1 MSNLLI
7 LGAGGFGRTIR
18 EMALQ
23 MGKWE
28 NIGCLDD
35 SSRADYVLGK
45 CDDYTEMLA
54 QYGEA
59 YPAFGDNGF
68 RLEWVDRLLK
78 AGYTVPVIIH
88 PTAFV
93 SPSVR
98 FGAGVVVMPN
108 AVINTDTVIGR
119 GVLVDC
125 GAVVDH
131 DNTIGEG
138 AHVGLGSVIK
148 ACCTVEPCR
157 KIEAGSVVKNA
168 RKKIDGVDDP
178 NLEDAIY
185 SFPFHEQCSYAKR
198 FGSGHIND
206 TYALYFGQQEEE
218 VPKYILQRINTNVF
232 KKPAEVMQNI
242 FGVTA
247 YLRRQT
253 LARDGDPDR
262 ETLNYLKTKTGKELF
277 TDSDGQV
284 WRCYRFVED
293 SFCYQQAEN
302 AEQFYQSALAFGEFL
317 QKLGDYPAD
326 TLFDTIEKFHDTR
339 DRFKNFR
346 IALRRDIHGRS
357 KYCQPEIAFMLK
369 REKDCAVLM
378 DLLEAGQLPLR
389 VTHNDTKLNN
399 ILFDNK
405 TGKALCI
412 IDLDTIMPGL
422 ALNDFG
428 DSIRFGASTAAEDE
442 PDISKVHFDLSLYE
456 AYTRGYLEAAGN
468 VLTPMEK
475 KYLPWGAKLM
485 TLECGMRFLT
495 DYLSG
500 DTYFK
505 ISHPDHNLERCRTH
519 VQLVKEMEEH
529 WDEMEEIVR
538 RYS

>member
-1 MSNLLI
+1 
-7 LGAGGFGRTIR
+7 
-18 EMALQ
+18 
-23 MGKWE
+23 
-28 NIGCLDD
+28 
-35 SSRADYVLGK
+35 
-45 CDDYTEMLA
+45 
-54 QYGEA
+54 
-59 YPAFGDNGF
+59 
-68 RLEWVDRLLK
+68 
-78 AGYTVPVIIH
+78 
-88 PTAFV
+88 
-93 SPSVR
+93 
-98 FGAGVVVMPN
+98 
-108 AVINTDTVIGR
+108 
-119 GVLVDC
+119 
-125 GAVVDH
+125 
-131 DNTIGEG
+131 
-138 AHVGLGSVIK
+138 
-148 ACCTVEPCR
+148 
-157 KIEAGSVVKNA
+157 
-168 RKKIDGVDDP
+168 
-178 NLEDAIY
+178 
-185 SFPFHEQCSYAKR
+185 
-198 FGSGHIND
+198 
-206 TYALYFGQQEEE
+206 
-218 VPKYILQRINTNVF
+218 
-232 KKPAEVMQNI
+232 
-242 FGVTA
+242 
-247 YLRRQT
+247 
-253 LARDGDPDR
+253 
-262 ETLNYLKTKTGKELF
+262 
-277 TDSDGQV
+277 
-284 WRCYRFVED
+284 
-293 SFCYQQAEN
+293 
-302 AEQFYQSALAFGEFL
+302 
-317 QKLGDYPAD
+317 
-326 TLFDTIEKFHDTR
+326 
-339 DRFKNFR
+339 
-346 IALRRDIHGRS
+346 
-357 KYCQPEIAFMLK
+357 MLK